1 MFDKPIIY
9 HVITA
14 VNTLF
19 MYCPKNRTKIKKT
32 SKSIAKYALKCYNI
46 HEILYIGVASMP
58 TGAVII
64 RKGVETMGLR
74 FRKSIKIGK
83 NAKLNINKKSVGMSV
98 GGKGARYTVNSSRR
112 RTKSVGIPGTGLSYV
127 STSGSRKSSSRSS
140 HGRKASGTSK
150 GGCLLMIIIFCAI
163 SVIVV
168 GISRLFGYRRPTKV
182 KWTSDSYSIT
192 LNDYNRDID
201 HIIYLNITGETDAE
215 DVDPKDIKIKISN
228 PDVCQLEYDDN
239 GVYVTYDVKPLK
251 DGFADVTATYD
262 GVTSDPI
269 TITVDMG
276 EKVTNITTTTTT
288 TAEPETTTEAIPV
301 TTTTQD
307 PAETIVYITASGDK
321 YHNKSCRYYDDT
333 CTPMTLQDAQNAGY
347 KPCKVC
353 GG

>member
-1 MFDKPIIY
+1 
-9 HVITA
+9 
-14 VNTLF
+14 
-19 MYCPKNRTKIKKT
+19 
-32 SKSIAKYALKCYNI
+32 
-46 HEILYIGVASMP
+46 MP
-58 TGAVII
+58 TRAVII
-64 RKGVETMGLR
+64 RKGAENMGLR
-74 FRKSIKIGK
+74 FRKSIKLGGG
-83 NAKLNINKKSVGMSV
+83 AKLNIGKKSVGMSV
-98 GGKGARYTVNSSRR
+98 GGKGARYTVNSSGR
-112 RTKSVGIPGTGLSYV
+112 RTKSVGIPVTGLSYV
-127 STSGSRKSSSRSS
+127 STSGGRRSSSRSS
-140 HGRKASGTSK
+140 HGRKANSMSK
-150 GGCLLMIIIFCAI
+150 GGCLLVIIIFCAI
-163 SVIVV
+163 SVIVY
-168 GISRLFGYRRPTKV
+168 GIAHLFGYRRPTKV
-182 KWTSDSYSIT
+182 KWTNDNYSIT

-201 HIIYLNITGETDAE
+201 HIIYLNITGETDAK
-215 DVDPKDIKIKISN
+215 DVNPKDIKIENSN
-228 PDVCQLEYDDN
+228 PDVCQLEYDDS
-239 GVYVTYDVKPLK
+239 GAYVTYDVKPIK

-276 EKVTNITTTTTT
+276 EKVTTTTTTTTTT

>member
-1 MFDKPIIY
+1 
-9 HVITA
+9 
-14 VNTLF
+14 
-19 MYCPKNRTKIKKT
+19 
-32 SKSIAKYALKCYNI
+32 
-46 HEILYIGVASMP
+46 
-58 TGAVII
+58 
-64 RKGVETMGLR
+64 
-74 FRKSIKIGK
+74 
-83 NAKLNINKKSVGMSV
+83 MSV
-98 GGKGARYTVNSSRR
+98 GGKGARYTVNSSGR

-127 STSGSRKSSSRSS
+127 STSGGKKSSSRSS

-150 GGCLLMIIIFCAI
+150 GGCLLAIIIFCAI
-163 SVIVV
+163 SVIVY
-168 GISRLFGYRRPTKV
+168 GIAHLFGYRRPTKV
-182 KWTSDSYSIT
+182 KWTGDSYSIT

-201 HIIYLNITGETDAE
+201 HIVYLNITGETSAKDI
-215 DVDPKDIKIKISN
+215 DPKDIKIENSN
-228 PDVCQLEYDDN
+228 PDVCRLEYSDA
-239 GVYVTYDVKPLK
+239 GAYIKYAVIPLK

-276 EKVTNITTTTTT
+276 EKATTTTTTTTTT

-301 TTTTQD
+301 ATTAQD

-333 CTPMTLQDAQNAGY
+333 CIPMTQQDAQNAGY